1 MVNTAALEQIIED
14 SGIRKNFIAE
24 KLGLSPQGFRLKET
38 GKQEFKISEVRILKE
53 VLHLTEED
61 VNRIFLPENLTKSQI
76 SGEGDTME
84 ENKKEITKALLP
96 VLQMTR
102 NLWDL
107 TDLEYR
113 EDEEVSGIEVVIAT
127 FRNGHRKVVDV
138 TMDSGTALI
147 KDIINGIV

>member
-1 MVNTAALEQIIED
+1 
-14 SGIRKNFIAE
+14 
-24 KLGLSPQGFRLKET
+24 
-38 GKQEFKISEVRILKE
+38 
-53 VLHLTEED
+53 
-61 VNRIFLPENLTKSQI
+61 
-76 SGEGDTME
+76 ME

-107 TDLEYR
+107 IDLEYR

>member
-1 MVNTAALEQIIED
+1 
-14 SGIRKNFIAE
+14 
-24 KLGLSPQGFRLKET
+24 
-38 GKQEFKISEVRILKE
+38 
-53 VLHLTEED
+53 
-61 VNRIFLPENLTKSQI
+61 
-76 SGEGDTME
+76 ME

-138 TMDSGTALI
+138 TLDSGTALI
-147 KDIINGIV
+147 RDIITGIV

>member
-1 MVNTAALEQIIED
+1 
-14 SGIRKNFIAE
+14 
-24 KLGLSPQGFRLKET
+24 
-38 GKQEFKISEVRILKE
+38 
-53 VLHLTEED
+53 
-61 VNRIFLPENLTKSQI
+61 
-76 SGEGDTME
+76 ME

-113 EDEEVSGIEVVIAT
+113 EDEEVSGIEIVIAT

>member
-1 MVNTAALEQIIED
+1 
-14 SGIRKNFIAE
+14 
-24 KLGLSPQGFRLKET
+24 
-38 GKQEFKISEVRILKE
+38 
-53 VLHLTEED
+53 
-61 VNRIFLPENLTKSQI
+61 
-76 SGEGDTME
+76 ME

>member
-61 VNRIFLPENLTKSQI
+61 VNRIFF
-76 SGEGDTME
+76 
-84 ENKKEITKALLP
+84 A
-96 VLQMTR
+96 
-102 NLWDL
+102 
-107 TDLEYR
+107 
-113 EDEEVSGIEVVIAT
+113 
-127 FRNGHRKVVDV
+127 
-138 TMDSGTALI
+138 
-147 KDIINGIV
+147 

>member
-1 MVNTAALEQIIED
+1 
-14 SGIRKNFIAE
+14 
-24 KLGLSPQGFRLKET
+24 
-38 GKQEFKISEVRILKE
+38 
-53 VLHLTEED
+53 
-61 VNRIFLPENLTKSQI
+61 
-76 SGEGDTME
+76 ME

-107 TDLEYR
+107 IDLEYR
-113 EDEEVSGIEVVIAT
+113 EDEEVSGVEVVIAT